1 MGQRPFS
8 AFFIGGGSYSIPRAW
23 AALDPRIAVTVA
35 EIDPAVTAVAVSD
48 FWFDPASAHILHDD
62 ARRALLSDPA
72 RYDVV
77 IGDAFTDI
85 AVPAHLVTREFFAL
99 VRERLAPGGVY
110 RSEEQTSELQSLMR
124 NSYAVLCCKNKKTNH
139 Q

>member
-48 FWFDPASAHILHDD
+48 FWFDPASAHLLHDD

-72 RYDVV
+72 RYDAV
-77 IGDAFTDI
+77 IGDAFLDI
-85 AVPAHLVTREFFAL
+85 AAPAHLVTRVFSAM
-99 VRERLAPGGVY
+99 VGERLAPSG
-110 RSEEQTSELQSLMR
+110 RSETRGVGKESGRRSTPGWR
-124 NSYAVLCCKNKKTNH
+124 
-139 Q
+139 

>member
-1 MGQRPFS
+1 MVLDHLGHGISVAAAPQRLVTPHSAILDGLARGRMGQRPFS

-72 RYDVV
+72 RYD
-77 IGDAFTDI
+77 
-85 AVPAHLVTREFFAL
+85 
-99 VRERLAPGGVY
+99 
-110 RSEEQTSELQSLMR
+110 RSEEHTSELQSLMR
-124 NSYAVLCCKNKKTNH
+124 LS
-139 Q
+139 

>member
-85 AVPAHLVTREFFAL
+85 AVPAHL
-99 VRERLAPGGVY
+99 
-110 RSEEQTSELQSLMR
+110 RSEEHTSELQSLMR
-124 NSYAVLCCKNKKTNH
+124 ISYAVFCLTKKNKKPH
-139 Q
+139 EIQRE